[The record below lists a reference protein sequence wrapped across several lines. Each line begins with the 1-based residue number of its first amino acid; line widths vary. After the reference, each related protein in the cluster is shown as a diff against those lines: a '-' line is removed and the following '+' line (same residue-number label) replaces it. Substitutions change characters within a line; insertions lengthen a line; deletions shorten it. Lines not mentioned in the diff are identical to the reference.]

1 MIRRTRSERR
11 SGPPNSWF
19 GSGAAF
25 RQAGPS
31 RYPFRLANAQFLE
44 LSHDLLPTP
53 SRSGKAVLT
62 TDGLDRLLS
71 KARLTNRPAAADE
84 SA

>member
-1 MIRRTRSERR
+1 MIQWTRGERR
-11 SGPPNSWF
+11 SGPPDSWL
-19 GSGAAF
+19 GSVAAF

-31 RYPFRLANAQFLE
+31 RYPFRLPNFQFAE
-44 LSHDLLPTP
+44 LNHDLLLAPP
-53 SRSGKAVLT
+53 RPGKAVFT

-71 KARLTNRPAAADE
+71 KARLTNRQAAADE